1 MPTNLD
7 PQKPWNGTGPFMVE
21 SFTPGQRSVLKKN
34 PNYWMSGKPYL
45 DSVVIIDMA
54 DPTAQINALL
64 SGQVDAI
71 DSVPLNET
79 TAIAERKNL
88 KLLTANGGYFQPI
101 VMRVD
106 LPPFNDNR
114 VRQAFRLI
122 ADRPAMV
129 KQAYNNYAAIAND
142 MPSHGD
148 PSYPTS
154 LPQRHQDIEKAKSL
168 LKAAGKEGLT
178 VTMTTADED
187 YGLIP
192 GAQVFAQNAKQA
204 GVNVKLNV
212 IQQSVFDPKFLKWPF
227 TQGYWGNKPFGIMW
241 SLLYAPGGIFNE
253 TNFNDPVGNKIYTEA
268 LKDTNEKSRNQ
279 KFVALEKILYDRG
292 GHIIHTFRKTVDAY
306 DTKFTGFQPD
316 LSTGWSLGQYRY
328 KEVSLA

>member
-1 MPTNLD
+1 M
-7 PQKPWNGTGPFMVE
+7 
-21 SFTPGQRSVLKKN
+21 
-34 PNYWMSGKPYL
+34 PYL
-45 DSVVIIDMA
+45 DELVIIDLA

-79 TAIAERKNL
+79 SAIAKRSNL
-88 KLLTANGGYFQPI
+88 KLLTSNGGYFQPI

-106 LPPFNDNR
+106 QEPFKDNR
-114 VRQAFRLI
+114 VREAFRLI

-129 KQAYNNYAAIAND
+129 KQAYNNFAVIGND
-142 MPSHGD
+142 MPAHGD
-148 PSYPTS
+148 PSYPIS

-192 GAQVFAQNAKQA
+192 SAQVFAQNAKKA

-212 IQQSVFDPKFLKWPF
+212 IQPSVFDPKFTQWTF
-227 TQGYWGNKPFGIMW
+227 TQGYWGNKPFGIFW

-253 TNFNDPVGNKIYTEA
+253 THFNDPQGNKIYSQGPQGHE
-268 LKDTNEKSRNQ
+268 SRHAQ
-279 KFVALEKILYDRG
+279 PEVRGAREDPLRPRRPHHPHVPQDRRRLQRQVHGLHRGPGDGVEPRPVPLQG
-292 GHIIHTFRKTVDAY
+292 GFASVGGPASPR
-306 DTKFTGFQPD
+306 
-316 LSTGWSLGQYRY
+316 
-328 KEVSLA
+328 